1 MLARLHLPHGERFY
15 TDALEG
21 LVRVNERLYRENP
34 AIPSVYQSGARY
46 RGRDPGEDWRNVVE
60 IVKERFG
67 DCEDLAA
74 ARAGELRARGE
85 LGARAEVVRT
95 GPHMTHAR
103 VVRADGT
110 IEDPSRALG
119 MGKRRD
125 STRGGT
131 MSDYTGYDN
140 LGAMLYPKKLLAQS
154 SAKRALSATSLRAMA
169 ASRPVARRLVDS
181 PVAPTRDEPYPLPGA
196 ADSDGK
202 PDPYTMEPPDD
213 YDYSTADT
221 GTNEYGDS
229 DAESDWAVDESDW
242 EQLGADPAPS
252 NELTFVVN
260 RIPSGF
266 QGVVKVPF
274 LDGRAVTVARSAP
287 TKPAAAASALSTAAN
302 LMDSP
307 LAKALIPP
315 QAQAMLSVIRS
326 PTAQKAAAVALNAA
340 KKLKFW

>member
-1 MLARLHLPHGERFY
+1 MLARLHLPRGERFY
-15 TDALEG
+15 TDAIEG

-34 AIPSVYQSGARY
+34 TIPSVYQSGARY

-60 IVKERFG
+60 IVRDRFG

-85 LGARAEVVRT
+85 QGARAEVIRT
-95 GPHMTHAR
+95 GPQMTHAR

-110 IEDPSRALG
+110 IEDPSRLLG
-119 MGKRRD
+119 MGKRD
-125 STRGGT
+125 ATRGGP

-140 LGAMLYPKKLLAQS
+140 LGSMLYPKKLT
-154 SAKRALSATSLRAMA
+154 SAKSKLSRAQLLKLATV
-169 ASRPVARRLVDS
+169 RPVTKRLID
-181 PVAPTRDEPYPLPGA
+181 APFVPTPEEPYPLPGA
-196 ADSDGK
+196 AASDGR
-202 PDPYTMEPPDD
+202 PDPYSMEPPDD
-213 YDYSTADT
+213 YDYSTADS
-221 GTNEYGDS
+221 GTDDYGDS
-229 DAESDWAVDESDW
+229 DAESDWAVDEGDW

-274 LDGRAVTVARSAP
+274 LDGRAVTVARSAA
-287 TKPAAAASALSTAAN
+287 TKPAAAASALSTASN
-302 LMDSP
+302 LLNSP

-315 QAQAMLSVIRS
+315 QAAAMLSVIQS